1 VAYSPD
7 DIKFFLRKLNEPART
22 IVATAA
28 LTGLR
33 LSELRGLKWEDY
45 DGARL
50 WVRRNICFGRRGEMT
65 VELPKTE
72 ASKSC
77 VPVIAPLRQVLD
89 AWKMTAQATA
99 GCWIFPAGFV
109 RSKNHPESLLDAAR
123 MTPLSPA
130 NCLRDK
136 ILPALNV
143 VLHNSSAP
151 NRRQ

>member
-1 VAYSPD
+1 MS
-7 DIKFFLRKLNEPART
+7 
-22 IVATAA
+22 AA
-28 LTGLR
+28 LSVAVAAWTGLR
-33 LSELRGLKWEDY
+33 RSEIVGLKWEDY

-89 AWKMTAQATA
+89 AWKMKAQATA

-136 ILPALNV
+136 IFPALNV